1 MQGPGGRGGAGG
13 GECAPRL
20 RLESRKKS
28 TAAQNQGRQAGEQL
42 RRDTGKDSEDPLLQV
57 AGLRF

>member
-1 MQGPGGRGGAGG
+1 MQGPGGGGEG

-20 RLESRKKS
+20 RLESRKKLES
-28 TAAQNQGRQAGEQL
+28 AAAQNQGRQAGEQL
-42 RRDTGKDSEDPLLQV
+42 RRDTGKDSEDPLWQV